1 MQFASDRGLISITSS
16 SADKAF
22 TVDSEL
28 AEPQLKRLRM
38 KKELLEEL
46 RGESQSGQDVGSA
59 VTVFICS
66 FLFPFL
72 YVKVQQLFAL

>member
-1 MQFASDRGLISITSS
+1 
-16 SADKAF
+16 
-22 TVDSEL
+22 
-28 AEPQLKRLRM
+28 M

-59 VTVFICS
+59 VTVFTCS

-72 YVKVQQLFAL
+72 YVKVQQWFAL